1 MRRNKTMNENVIPIE
16 EMEMEESVFDRIE
29 GLTAEVNQMERMI
42 EENIRLI
49 AEGDDVQGRT
59 YLKSHLEMEVR
70 KKKAE
75 IAKLEKQLV
84 D

>member
-1 MRRNKTMNENVIPIE
+1 MEDLR
-16 EMEMEESVFDRIE
+16 MEMEENVFDKIA

-49 AEGDDVQGRT
+49 AEGDDVEGRT
-59 YLKSHLEMEVR
+59 FLKGHLELEVR

-75 IAKLEKQLV
+75 IAKLEKEIAE
-84 D
+84 